1 MDPGI
6 EDYSGAG
13 GMFFDTLS
21 GCTDYYEPGM
31 ASCMAYLGTVLYP
44 KYLYH
49 APHLALETVEV
60 AETSAMLQLA
70 MSEPSSSP
78 VVPDK
83 DLSLS
88 THRETA
94 GRPGCL
100 AGEEREKEN
109 INEKRKKGA
118 KVPQALNSK
127 QSRAAEHP
135 LGQ

>member
-1 MDPGI
+1 
-6 EDYSGAG
+6 
-13 GMFFDTLS
+13 
-21 GCTDYYEPGM
+21 M
-31 ASCMAYLGTVLYP
+31 ASCMAYLGTVLYL

-70 MSEPSSSP
+70 MSKPSSSP
-78 VVPDK
+78 VVPDT

-100 AGEEREKEN
+100 AAWQVRRGRRKTSMR
-109 INEKRKKGA
+109 KGKKGA

-127 QSRAAEHP
+127 QSRTAEHP